1 MLIGFA
7 IYKFFP
13 HGGIQRDLLKIANE
27 CVRRG
32 HSVRVYTGAWK
43 GPLPEAYD
51 LQLLDMQALRN
62 HRRYACFHQHMAAH
76 LHNHPV
82 DLLVGMNKMP
92 GLDVY
97 YAGDTCYQEKALTQR
112 GWWYRLGSRYR
123 HFAAAERAVFAA
135 ESDTRILTIS
145 DIEKPVFQRHYQTPE
160 QRFFLLPPGIEADR
174 VAPPDRAEIRHT
186 FRAEFGVSE
195 QQLLLLFVGSG
206 FRKKG
211 LDRVLQAIPALPE
224 SLGQRLRLFVIG
236 SDKAAPF
243 QRQARQL
250 GLENCVRFFPGRD
263 DVPRFLFA
271 SDALVLPAY
280 DEAAGM
286 IILEAAFAGLPALVS
301 ENCGYAHYL
310 QSLDAGLVVPE
321 PFSQSAF
328 NIQLEEILT
337 SAQRPHWQ
345 AAGLA
350 AARNPE
356 FFQLAQ
362 RAVDHL
368 EQFASEKSA

>member
-13 HGGIQRDLLKIANE
+13 FGGIQRDLLKIANE
-27 CVRRG
+27 CLERG
-32 HSVRVYTGAWK
+32 HRVRVYTGEWQ
-43 GPLPEAYD
+43 GPVPEAYD
-51 LQLLDMQALRN
+51 LQLLEVHALGN
-62 HRRYACFHQHMAAH
+62 HRRYARFHQQMTAH

-112 GWWYRLGSRYR
+112 GWWYRLAPRYR
-123 HFAAAERAVFAA
+123 HFAAAERSVFAA

-145 DIEKPVFQRHYQTPE
+145 DVEKPVFQRHYQTPDE
-160 QRFFLLPPGIEADR
+160 RFFLLPPGIEADR
-174 VAPPDRAEIRHT
+174 IAPPDRAEIRHAL
-186 FRAEFGVSE
+186 RAEFGISE
-195 QQLLLLFVGSG
+195 EQLLLLFVGSG

-224 SLGQRLRLFVIG
+224 TLRQRLRLFVIG
-236 SDKAAPF
+236 SDKAVPF
-243 QRQARQL
+243 QRQARRL
-250 GLENCVRFFPGRD
+250 GLEQCVRFFPGRD

-301 ENCGYAHYL
+301 ANCGYAHYL
-310 QSLDAGLVVPE
+310 QSMDAGLVIPQ
-321 PFSQSAF
+321 PFSQSGF
-328 NIQLEEILT
+328 NAQLQEILT
-337 SAQRPHWQ
+337 SPRRKQWQ
-345 AAGLA
+345 TAGLA
-350 AARNPE
+350 AASKPE

-362 RAVDHL
+362 RAVDYL
-368 EQFASEKSA
+368 EQFAIEKPA